1 MKQVRY
7 PRLRY
12 QTIKQV
18 CHLVIYTNLM
28 SLVVACVAGGIC
40 FGDLATRRLACVA
53 RVSVRFGANKDFG
66 FGRARNGTSAVF
78 ARSLTLVLRSLLR
91 NRTEMLATQTTR
103 RLGSSQ
109 KIGRRLQESS
119 HPSPACN
126 AGYQCKKSLVKIP
139 PDTLVIIFSI

>member
-7 PRLRY
+7 PSLRY

-18 CHLVIYTNLM
+18 GHLVIYTNFM

-40 FGDLATRRLACVA
+40 FGDLAKRRLACVEFQFC
-53 RVSVRFGANKDFG
+53 FGANKDFG
-66 FGRARNGTSAVF
+66 FGRSRNGTSTIFRTVF
-78 ARSLTLVLRSLLR
+78 RSLLR
-91 NRTEMLATQTTR
+91 NRAKVLVTQTTR

-126 AGYQCKKSLVKIP
+126 AGYQCKKVA
-139 PDTLVIIFSI
+139 